1 MTFIGEA
8 ESHQAHNI
16 AAYRVGR
23 ERRAIDARTIRSVRS
38 DIIVKYFVSPLY
50 KSYPSKRYFFPRYIF
65 FSFVFHPFLSFSFSL
80 FSPFFNFF
88 FFVRSRLVVVLIRT
102 VNLIDRSPAAAGNSI
117 RPGRTIFIHQREFHQ
132 RRYSN
137 VWNTV
142 LKTGWKKKKKNCA
155 KRALEKRGFDI
166 F

>member
-65 FSFVFHPFLSFSFSL
+65 FPSFFIRSSL
-80 FSPFFNFF
+80 FLFRSFLLFFIF

-137 VWNTV
+137 V
-142 LKTGWKKKKKNCA
+142 
-155 KRALEKRGFDI
+155 
-166 F
+166 